1 MRKIFQKIHSVKSL
15 RHYKVILLGTLVCAY
30 FISACQWVDDQ
41 PISVAAH
48 VWLGYEPMFLARN
61 EGWLDKKQVQ
71 LLETRSATESIQAL
85 MDKKVDAAALTLDET
100 LKVRAMGLPLTV
112 VMVFN
117 TSAGAD
123 MLVAEQSIKKLSDL
137 KGKRLAFEGSSLSDV
152 MLVHALHQAQL
163 TMQDVKLVKLN
174 VDQHYSAWQAG
185 QADAF
190 ITYEPVATL
199 LLADGAQRLFDT
211 RQIPNTIVDVL
222 VVRQDKLDW
231 RHSKALTHLVS
242 THFRALSHL
251 RYNPQDAA
259 YRMAEHLQIDAQNV
273 LGAYKGLL
281 LPDTEN
287 NYRLLDGEN
296 APLLISARKLTELML
311 EHSLIKKSDDLK
323 SLITAQYLPKDFDKA
338 NE

>member
-1 MRKIFQKIHSVKSL
+1 MRKIFQKIHAVTRP
-15 RHYKVILLGTLVCAY
+15 RHYIVVLLGLLACAY
-30 FISACQWVDDQ
+30 VISACQLVEDQ

-48 VWLGYEPMFLARN
+48 VWLGYEPMFLARS

-100 LKVRAMGLPLTV
+100 LKVRALGLPLTV

-117 TSAGAD
+117 TSVGAD
-123 MLVAEQSIKKLSDL
+123 MLVADKSIKKLSDL
-137 KGKRLAFEGSSLSDV
+137 KGKRLAFEGSSLADI
-152 MLVHALHQAQL
+152 MLIHILQQAQL
-163 TMQDVKLVKLN
+163 NMQDVKLVKLN
-174 VDQHYSAWQAG
+174 VDQHYSAWQRD

-190 ITYEPVATL
+190 ITYEPVATQ
-199 LLADGAQRLFDT
+199 LLADGAQRLLDT

-231 RHSKALTHLVS
+231 RHSKAISHLVS
-242 THFRALSHL
+242 AHFLALNHL
-251 RYNPQDAA
+251 RHNPQDAA
-259 YRMAEHLQIDAQNV
+259 YRMAEHLQINAQNV

-287 NYRLLDGEN
+287 NYRLLNGDN
-296 APLLISARKLTELML
+296 APLLVSARKLTELML
-311 EHSLIKKSDDLK
+311 QHSLIKKPDDLHF
-323 SLITAQYLPKDFDKA
+323 LITTQYLPKDFERT